1 MDKIKKLE
9 EEIEAIK
16 RSIDALSL
24 EVSLLKQKC
33 EEKESDY
40 FHKVY

>member
-1 MDKIKKLE
+1 MDRIKKLE

-24 EVSLLKQKC
+24 EVSLLRQQIEKQG
-33 EEKESDY
+33 SNRS
-40 FHKVY
+40 H

>member
-1 MDKIKKLE
+1 MDKIKRLE

-24 EVSLLKQKC
+24 ELSLLKQKC
-33 EEKESDY
+33 EERESN
-40 FHKVY
+40 